1 MVFEPAIIICIR
13 YPQRIHLRIDNMED
27 HSAHDRSDLFMM
39 GSHGNWGSRSYSGL
53 GRTVLLAVN
62 IRWMM
67 GGSIKSRENEEEI
80 GQPAKPSVA
89 GSSAF

>member
-67 GGSIKSRENEEEI
+67 GGSIKSRENEEEM
-80 GQPAKPSVA
+80 
-89 GSSAF
+89 